1 MYRFSNNLGKMYL
14 YILLLLVLFLL
25 NEVSSE
31 FGNYCT
37 TSPCSCGSACQNGGN
52 EVSNGYNTINNCQDG
67 PEDSFEYVHDIIVT
81 DLKLGD
87 IDGLAVLEEAKRQNA
102 DTAVILITAYAT
114 IDTCKEAIRRGAYD
128 YLVKPID
135 INQLRTLVE
144 QAGRKI
150 SIARGRKPS
159 KAAEQEFEFEGM
171 RGESPAIVGI
181 FNVSNISLMRG
192 S

>member
-81 DLKLGD
+81 DLNGSAFTGGHVIEVDGVVNCDSDGD
-87 IDGLAVLEEAKRQNA
+87 EVSF
-102 DTAVILITAYAT
+102 AY
-114 IDTCKEAIRRGAYD
+114 Y
-128 YLVKPID
+128 
-135 INQLRTLVE
+135 N
-144 QAGRKI
+144 
-150 SIARGRKPS
+150 
-159 KAAEQEFEFEGM
+159 
-171 RGESPAIVGI
+171 
-181 FNVSNISLMRG
+181 G
-192 S
+192 SSWGGV